1 METLFHGTNVIL
13 IALVNY
19 HKKNEGK
26 RGVLIGRIS
35 ETCLK
40 IWILQYEMSFDLSLQ
55 I

>member
-35 ETCLK
+35 EMCLK
-40 IWILQYEMSFDLSLQ
+40 I
-55 I
+55 